1 MTPPPI
7 RVLRVIAR
15 LNVGGPAIHAT
26 LLTERLD
33 PSRYDSTLVAG
44 SEDADEGN
52 YLTLHGRTVPNLVAL
67 PELGREIRGGQDLVA
82 LRKLIALIRK
92 IKPHVVHT
100 HTAKAGALGRLAAIM
115 CRVPVVVHTY
125 HGHVLHGYFS
135 PAKTKF
141 FINVERLLARGSSRL
156 LAVTPRVR
164 ADLLEFGIGRPDRFD
179 VVPLGFDLERFDD
192 ASRLRGTLR
201 QELGLRADTPVVG
214 IVARLVPIKAH
225 EVFFDAAVRV
235 KAQFPDAVFPIIGDG
250 ERRAELEALAATR
263 GLGQSVKFLGWR
275 GDLAAVYADLDVVA
289 LTSKNEGS
297 PVALIEAMA
306 CERPVVSTAVGGV
319 RDVVEEGRVGWL
331 APSGDADAVAA
342 GIVKLLCA
350 PEMGRAFGAAGRA
363 FVLERYGA
371 HRLISD
377 IDSLYRRLLHERGLS
392 RE

>member
-1 MTPPPI
+1 M
-7 RVLRVIAR
+7 
-15 LNVGGPAIHAT
+15 
-26 LLTERLD
+26 
-33 PSRYDSTLVAG
+33 
-44 SEDADEGN
+44 
-52 YLTLHGRTVPNLVAL
+52 
-67 PELGREIRGGQDLVA
+67 
-82 LRKLIALIRK
+82 
-92 IKPHVVHT
+92 
-100 HTAKAGALGRLAAIM
+100 
-115 CRVPVVVHTY
+115 PVVVHTY

-164 ADLLEFGIGRPDRFD
+164 ADLLEFGIGRADRFD
-179 VVPLGFDLERFDD
+179 VVPLGFDLERFDN

-201 QELGLRADTPVVG
+201 QELGLGADTPVVG

-225 EVFFDAAVRV
+225 EVFFDAALRI
-235 KAQFPDAVFPIIGDG
+235 KAEFPDAAFLVIGDG
-250 ERRAELEALAATR
+250 ERRAELEALAASH
-263 GLGQSVKFLGWR
+263 GLGQSVRFLGWR

-331 APSGDADAVAA
+331 APAGDAGAVAD
-342 GIVKLLCA
+342 GVIKLLRA
-350 PEMGRAFGAAGRA
+350 PEMGRAFGAAGRS

-392 RE
+392 QE

>member
-1 MTPPPI
+1 MTSPRI
-7 RVLRVIAR
+7 KVLRVIAR

-33 PSRYDSTLVAG
+33 PSRYESTLVAG
-44 SEDADEGN
+44 SEEEGEAS
-52 YLTLHGRTVPNLVAL
+52 YLELHGKTVQNLIAI
-67 PELGREIRGGQDLVA
+67 PELGREIRGGQDLIA
-82 LRKLIALIRK
+82 LRRLIALIRK
-92 IKPHVVHT
+92 IKPQIVHT
-100 HTAKAGALGRLAAIM
+100 HTAKAGALGRLAAII

-135 PAKTKF
+135 PMKTKF
-141 FINVERLLARGSSRL
+141 FINVERMLARGSSRL

-164 ADLLEFGIGRPDRFD
+164 ADLLEAGIGRAERFD
-179 VVPLGFDLERFDD
+179 VVPLGFDLERFDH

-201 QELGLRADTPVVG
+201 QELGIGADTPVIG
-214 IVARLVPIKAH
+214 IVARLAPIKAH
-225 EVFFDAAVRV
+225 EVFFDAALRI
-235 KAQFPDAVFPIIGDG
+235 KAEFPDAVFLIVGDG
-250 ERRAELEALAATR
+250 ERRAELEAAVASR
-263 GLGQSVKFLGWR
+263 GLGPSVRFIGWR

-331 APSGDADAVAA
+331 APSGDAGAVAD
-342 GIVKLLCA
+342 GVIKLLRA
-350 PEMGRAFGAAGRA
+350 PEMARAFGAEGRA
-363 FVLERYGA
+363 FVLGRYGA

-377 IDSLYRRLLHERGLS
+377 IDSLYRRLLSERGLPQ
-392 RE
+392 E